1 MDQSKADQAQVLAAL
16 SALAHV
22 TRLNLVR
29 LLLRAG
35 AEGMPAGRIGEALG
49 LAAPRLSFHLAAL
62 EQAGLVRAR
71 RVARNVIYS
80 VDAAGIGQTISYLM
94 NDCCADHPEVLAH
107 CAHQPKPGSLPEGAG
122 TGRFLVQGTVASPGT
137 AKT

>member
-1 MDQSKADQAQVLAAL
+1 MDQSKAAQTQVLAAL
-16 SALAHV
+16 AALAHV
-22 TRLNLVR
+22 TRLDLIR
-29 LLLRAG
+29 LLLPAG
-35 AEGMPAGRIGEALG
+35 DTGMPAGRIGEALG
-49 LAAPRLSFHLAAL
+49 LPAPRLSFHLAAL

-107 CAHQPKPGSLPEGAG
+107 CAHGAAFRPDPQGVG
-122 TGRFLVQGTVASPGT
+122 TTPAGT